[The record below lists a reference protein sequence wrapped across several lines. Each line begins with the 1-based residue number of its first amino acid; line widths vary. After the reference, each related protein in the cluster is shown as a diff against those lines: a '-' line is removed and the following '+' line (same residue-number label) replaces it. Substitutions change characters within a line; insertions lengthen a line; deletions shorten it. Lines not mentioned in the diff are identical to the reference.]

1 MKNIRN
7 QRGDSIIEVVLAM
20 TLLTLIIF
28 TAWSMVNRSTQL
40 SLSARKRVEMV
51 NQLKEQAEI
60 IKTIYADNQ
69 GDNITNFKSKVIDLT
84 GEELGIKYEE
94 EPPFC
99 DEDATTGLIKAP
111 PTNTS
116 FHMAVDASASPPEL
130 KHVNGPKKVKG
141 DAGSIVWVQWKKD
154 SGKFIDFYIRGCWF
168 TNGGVQQIDNAQFI
182 VRLNYDK

>member
-69 GDNITNFKSKVIDLT
+69 DDITGKFNSTVIART
-84 GEELGIKYEE
+84 PEAPIEVEYEE
-94 EPPFC
+94 EFC
-99 DEDATTGLIKAP
+99 KEDSTTGALDP
-111 PTNTS
+111 PLTTS
-116 FHMAVDASASPPEL
+116 FHMAVDASSPPKL
-130 KHVNGPKKVKG
+130 KHFDGPKNVKG
-141 DAGSIVWVQWKKD
+141 DAGSIVWVQWKNGAGTD
-154 SGKFIDFYIRGCWF
+154 NYRDFYIRGCWF
-168 TNGGVQQIDNAQFI
+168 TNGGIQQTDNAQFI
-182 VRLNYDK
+182 VRLNYEK